1 MASFPVLV
9 YSLMN
14 NLNPQLREFILF
26 CFRRCGKDWPAIYDE
41 MAIVAGQ
48 RLFNGLGH
56 DELKQLGLSLRVNN
70 LDETSQLVKQVVAQH
85 EHS

>member
-1 MASFPVLV
+1 
-9 YSLMN
+9 MN

-26 CFRRCGKDWPAIYDE
+26 CFRRSGKDWPAIYDE

-56 DELKQLGLSLRVNN
+56 DELKQLGLSLRVSN
-70 LDETSQLVKQVVAQH
+70 LDETIQLVKQVVAQH